1 MATLCAVAGAAFVQV
16 VHVVIAADSDENVW
30 LRGEFFFGTRNKL
43 ASFGFC
49 EKTYWG

>member
-1 MATLCAVAGAAFVQV
+1 LRCAGAAFVQV

-30 LRGEFFFGTRNKL
+30 FPGEFFFGTRNKL
-43 ASFGFC
+43 ASFGFY